1 VRTFGLGIGIVTF
14 MLTLLFG
21 TASAAYAEQD
31 GAVPEPEVRCV
42 IDDPRLE
49 ELSGLAAD
57 STHLYAVNDG
67 GTRLEVAVLGDDCR
81 VRDLITAP
89 TDPYDVEDL
98 ALGPD
103 GTFWLGDTGDNRGQ
117 RETVALHA
125 LSRAGT
131 SVLYRLT
138 YPDGPRDAEA
148 LVVDREGTPYII
160 TKDVLGSSRVYRPA
174 QPLTS
179 PGPTPLE
186 KVATISLLPTRTPGG
201 PVGMAGSVL
210 ITGAALSSDGS
221 VVAVRTYTDAYLY
234 PVTEGDIV
242 AAFSR
247 EPVRVPLPH
256 ERQGE
261 AIAFT
266 PDGTLLSASERRGE
280 PLRAVPDAVGL
291 VGDASAGVEE
301 RGTGTTPET
310 AEDGPT
316 ESTEHGSGLGVVPSF
331 LIAIALAA
339 VLLAGFGRRRR

>member
-1 VRTFGLGIGIVTF
+1 MTALA
-14 MLTLLFG
+14 LTLVFG

-31 GAVPEPEVRCV
+31 GSVPEPEVECV

-67 GTRLEVAVLGDDCR
+67 GTRLEVAILDEDCR

-103 GTFWLGDTGDNRGQ
+103 GTLWLGDTGDNRSR
-117 RETVALHA
+117 RETAALHA
-125 LSRAGT
+125 LSRDGT

-138 YPDGPRDAEA
+138 YPDGPQDAEA

-160 TKDVLGSSRVYRPA
+160 TKNVLGSSRVYRPA

-186 KVATISLLPTRTPGG
+186 EVATISLLPTGTPGG
-201 PVGMAGSVL
+201 PVGPAGSVL
-210 ITGAALSSDGS
+210 ITGAALSHDGR

-234 PVTEGDIV
+234 PVADGDIV

-256 ERQGE
+256 EKQGE

-266 PDGTLLSASERRGE
+266 PDGTLLSASEGRGE
-280 PLRAVPDAVGL
+280 PLRSVPNATDL
-291 VGDASAGVEE
+291 VGGTSVESESETRKAREAGGSAPAE
-301 RGTGTTPET
+301 P
-310 AEDGPT
+310 AEDD
-316 ESTEHGSGLGVVPSF
+316 SGLGVVPSF
-331 LIAIALAA
+331 VIAVVVAAAL
-339 VLLAGFGRRRR
+339 VAGLSRRRR